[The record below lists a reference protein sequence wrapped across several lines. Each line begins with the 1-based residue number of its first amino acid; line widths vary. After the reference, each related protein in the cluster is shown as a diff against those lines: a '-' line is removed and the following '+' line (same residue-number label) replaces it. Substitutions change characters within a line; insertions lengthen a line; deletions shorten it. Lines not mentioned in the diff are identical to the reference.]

1 MPESE
6 LITIGA
12 FARLCGLSAS
22 ALRFYADAGV
32 LVPAVVDEA
41 TGYRYY
47 APDQTGTARLI
58 RRLRALDMPLPAVA
72 AVVTEP
78 DADRATAL
86 VDAHLTALDDHLA
99 SLRTAADAARA
110 SLDRSAFITP
120 EPSADAPGAVR
131 SPGSQIGTSR
141 SVEAA
146 SGTAP
151 GRAEP
156 ASAEPDAVRV
166 RGPVL
171 AAALD
176 QVATATVVD
185 PRHPVLDS
193 VHIEAGPAELV
204 LTATDRYRLATRG
217 VRVDKA
223 PTAPWAITVDAA
235 DLRATVSWL
244 RRQPTVVLRPDA
256 AGLLCTTGDA
266 PVTADTGGP
275 EHGGEGDR
283 NIARANRIGLESE
296 RRCRSSAEEFPDYRA
311 MLAALPPVRVRVVV
325 RRSAL
330 LGVLE
335 SVQAATVTL
344 EAIPGSLRLTDGEFA
359 HTLAATV
366 TGPPMTI
373 HFAVT
378 TLYPAVAGAVGPD
391 LMLDLIAPD
400 QPVRVRSADDGTLLT
415 LAMPRRPE
423 SADPA
428 TH

>member
-86 VDAHLTALDDHLA
+86 VDAHLTALDAHLA

-110 SLDRSAFITP
+110 SLDRSAFATP
-120 EPSADAPGAVR
+120 ESSADASGAVP
-131 SPGSQIGTSR
+131 SPNSQIGTSR
-141 SVEAA
+141 SAEAA
-146 SGTAP
+146 SGTAS

-156 ASAEPDAVRV
+156 RDTASAEPDAVRV

-193 VHIEAGPAELV
+193 VHIEAGMAELV

-217 VRVDKA
+217 VRVDTA
-223 PTAPWAITVDAA
+223 PAAPWAITVDAA

-256 AGLLCTTGDA
+256 AGLLCTTGD
-266 PVTADTGGP
+266 TADTGGD
-275 EHGGEGDR
+275 ERGQGDR
-283 NIARANRIGLESE
+283 NIPRANRTGPESG

-325 RRSAL
+325 QRSAL
-330 LGVLE
+330 LAVLE

-344 EAIPGSLRLTDGEFA
+344 EAIPGSLRLTDGESV